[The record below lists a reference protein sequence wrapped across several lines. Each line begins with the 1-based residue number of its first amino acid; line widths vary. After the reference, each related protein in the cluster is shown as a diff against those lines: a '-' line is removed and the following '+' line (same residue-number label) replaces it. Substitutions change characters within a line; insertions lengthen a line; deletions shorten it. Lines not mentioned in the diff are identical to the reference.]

1 MKRLKKSK
9 GWLHALCVR
18 LFEEQGLAVIPGGA
32 FQVRAVDAT
41 TVKEPGPSGSLW
53 RLHYSVGLPS
63 LTCDFFKL
71 TGVEGP
77 GTGESLAQF
86 PIRAG
91 DHVLA
96 DRGYSTARGIRHVVE
111 AGGRLIVRV
120 NTGSL
125 PLHTA
130 AGRPFDLLAAVSSVR
145 RPGAAR
151 SWATT
156 VAAAGDDGGPPGEIA
171 GRVCVL
177 RKSAEAI
184 RLAHQKIRR
193 DAARKGNQVQPATL
207 RFAKYV
213 IVFTTF
219 PEPPFSA
226 ADVLEWYRLR
236 WQVEL
241 VFKRFKSLAQLGH
254 LPKYDDDSAKAWLY
268 GKLFVALLVEKLL
281 HHARAISPWGYDVPA
296 PAPPQ
301 RVA

>member
-1 MKRLKKSK
+1 MV
-9 GWLHALCVR
+9 A
-18 LFEEQGLAVIPGGA
+18 APG
-32 FQVRAVDAT
+32 D
-41 TVKEPGPSGSLW
+41 
-53 RLHYSVGLPS
+53 
-63 LTCDFFKL
+63 
-71 TGVEGP
+71 
-77 GTGESLAQF
+77 
-86 PIRAG
+86 
-91 DHVLA
+91 
-96 DRGYSTARGIRHVVE
+96 DRGPACEV
-111 AGGRLIVRV
+111 
-120 NTGSL
+120 
-125 PLHTA
+125 
-130 AGRPFDLLAAVSSVR
+130 
-145 RPGAAR
+145 
-151 SWATT
+151 
-156 VAAAGDDGGPPGEIA
+156 A

-207 RFAKYV
+207 RFAEYV

-268 GKLFVALLVEKLL
+268 GKLFVALLVEKLI

-296 PAPPQ
+296 PAPPKP
-301 RVA
+301 VA

>member
-1 MKRLKKSK
+1 M
-9 GWLHALCVR
+9 
-18 LFEEQGLAVIPGGA
+18 
-32 FQVRAVDAT
+32 
-41 TVKEPGPSGSLW
+41 
-53 RLHYSVGLPS
+53 
-63 LTCDFFKL
+63 
-71 TGVEGP
+71 
-77 GTGESLAQF
+77 AQF

-96 DRGYSTARGIRHVVE
+96 DRGYSTARGIRHVVD

-125 PLHTA
+125 PLCTA
-130 AGRPFDLLAAVSSVR
+130 AGRRFDLLTAVGSVT
-145 RPGAAR
+145 RPGTVR

-156 VAAAGDDGGPPGEIA
+156 VETPGDGGGPARAIA

-184 RLAHQKIRR
+184 RLAHRKARR
-193 DAARKGNQVQPATL
+193 DAARKGNAVEAATL
-207 RFAKYV
+207 RFAEYV

-254 LPKYDDDSAKAWLY
+254 VPKRADDSAKAWLY
-268 GKLFVALLVEKLL
+268 GKLFVALLVEKLI

-296 PAPPQ
+296 PSPPQ